1 MSHRKIQFLA
11 AVALT
16 IAAIIAFTI
25 TVKAG
30 ELRVTASAA
39 PASIGAAK
47 TGAAY
52 VTISNGTGT
61 TDRLVAVA
69 SEIARK
75 TEIHHH
81 LMQDGVMKM
90 RRADAVDIPAGGQ
103 VTFRPGGY
111 HVMFFGLKAP
121 LQVGDSFKLELTF
134 EKADKTEIT
143 VPVVERKDIPAS
155 HTMGN

>member
-39 PASIGAAK
+39 PASIGAAR

-52 VTISNGTGT
+52 VTISNETGMA
-61 TDRLVAVA
+61 DRLVSVA
-69 SEIARK
+69 SDIARK
-75 TEIHHH
+75 TEIHNH
-81 LMQDGVMKM
+81 LMEDGVMKM
-90 RRADAVDIPAGGQ
+90 RRADGVDIPAGGQ

-111 HVMFFGLKAP
+111 HVMFFGLTAP
-121 LQVGDSFKLELTF
+121 LQVGDSFRLELAF
-134 EKADKTEIT
+134 ENAGKTEIT
-143 VPVVERKDIPAS
+143 VPVVDRKDIPAP